1 MKINLQDKRYYSIG
15 EVASKFNVNPSLIRF
30 WEQEFKILNPKKNSR
45 GNRKFTL
52 KDIEAIN
59 KIYFLLKEK
68 GYTIQGAK
76 HYINNEKTSDK
87 LDIVNK
93 LKLIKDK
100 LIEIRNQLWLFFSQ
114 KNSYRNT
121 RKVKIFSDLI
131 F

>member
-45 GNRKFTL
+45 CNTKFTT

-100 LIEIRNQLWLFFSQ
+100 LIEIRNQL
-114 KNSYRNT
+114 
-121 RKVKIFSDLI
+121 
-131 F
+131 

>member
-45 GNRKFTL
+45 GNRKFTH

-121 RKVKIFSDLI
+121 CKVKIFSNLI

>member
-45 GNRKFTL
+45 GNRKFTH

-76 HYINNEKTSDK
+76 DYINNENTSNK

-93 LKLIKDK
+93 LKSIKDK
-100 LIEIRNQLWLFFSQ
+100 LIEIRKQL
-114 KNSYRNT
+114 
-121 RKVKIFSDLI
+121 
-131 F
+131 

>member
-45 GNRKFTL
+45 GNRKFTK

-87 LDIVNK
+87 LNIVNK

-100 LIEIRNQLWLFFSQ
+100 LIEIRNQL
-114 KNSYRNT
+114 
-121 RKVKIFSDLI
+121 
-131 F
+131 

>member
-1 MKINLQDKRYYSIG
+1 MKIKLEDKRYYSIG
-15 EVASKFNVNPSLIRF
+15 EVSSKFNVNPSLIRF

-45 GNRKFTL
+45 GNRKFTK

-100 LIEIRNQLWLFFSQ
+100 LIEIRNQL
-114 KNSYRNT
+114 
-121 RKVKIFSDLI
+121 
-131 F
+131 

>member
-45 GNRKFTL
+45 GNRKFTH

-76 HYINNEKTSDK
+76 HYINNEKKSDK

-100 LIEIRNQLWLFFSQ
+100 LIEIRNQL
-114 KNSYRNT
+114 
-121 RKVKIFSDLI
+121 
-131 F
+131 

>member
-45 GNRKFTL
+45 GNRKFTD

-76 HYINNEKTSDK
+76 HYIHNEKTSDK

-100 LIEIRNQLWLFFSQ
+100 LIEIRNQL
-114 KNSYRNT
+114 
-121 RKVKIFSDLI
+121 
-131 F
+131 

>member
-45 GNRKFTL
+45 GNRKFTH

-93 LKLIKDK
+93 LKLIKGK
-100 LIEIRNQLWLFFSQ
+100 LIEIRNQL
-114 KNSYRNT
+114 
-121 RKVKIFSDLI
+121 
-131 F
+131 

>member
-1 MKINLQDKRYYSIG
+1 MKINLQDKRYFSIG

-45 GNRKFTL
+45 GNRKFTH

-76 HYINNEKTSDK
+76 HCINNEKTSDK

-100 LIEIRNQLWLFFSQ
+100 LIEIRNQL
-114 KNSYRNT
+114 
-121 RKVKIFSDLI
+121 
-131 F
+131 

>member
-45 GNRKFTL
+45 GNRKFTH
-52 KDIEAIN
+52 KDIDAIN

-76 HYINNEKTSDK
+76 DYINNEKASDK
-87 LDIVNK
+87 LDIINK
-93 LKLIKDK
+93 LKLIKEK
-100 LIEIRNQLWLFFSQ
+100 LIEIRNQL
-114 KNSYRNT
+114 
-121 RKVKIFSDLI
+121 
-131 F
+131 

>member
-45 GNRKFTL
+45 GNRKFTH
-52 KDIEAIN
+52 KDIDAIN

-76 HYINNEKTSDK
+76 DYINNEKASDK

-100 LIEIRNQLWLFFSQ
+100 LIKIRNQL
-114 KNSYRNT
+114 
-121 RKVKIFSDLI
+121 
-131 F
+131 

>member
-45 GNRKFTL
+45 GNRKFTH

-76 HYINNEKTSDK
+76 HYISNEKTSDK

-100 LIEIRNQLWLFFSQ
+100 LIEIRNQLSV
-114 KNSYRNT
+114 SYTHLKLPTKRI
-121 RKVKIFSDLI
+121 V
-131 F
+131 

>member
-59 KIYFLLKEK
+59 KIYFLLQEK

-76 HYINNEKTSDK
+76 HYINNEKSADK

-100 LIEIRNQLWLFFSQ
+100 LIEIRNQL
-114 KNSYRNT
+114 
-121 RKVKIFSDLI
+121 
-131 F
+131 